1 MKRLLIPTF
10 LGLLTLGASA
20 QTESDADSA
29 VRVHGRQ
36 IEVPAQPHRMW
47 QTNFDSFKGGY
58 DLSNGEA
65 MTLFSRGM
73 RMYAVIG
80 DRPMT
85 EILAARRNEFVA
97 ADAQFKMTLAEG
109 QGEVTGEV
117 LLKVPADTAQ
127 ARADGIEIVRLTAS
141 R

>member
-1 MKRLLIPTF
+1 MKRLLIPAF

-20 QTESDADSA
+20 QNEPDSA
-29 VRVHGRQ
+29 VRVHGSQ
-36 IEVPAQPHRMW
+36 IEVPAQPYRMW
-47 QTNFDSFKGGY
+47 QTNFDDFKGGY

-65 MTLFSRGM
+65 MTLFSRGL

-117 LLKVPADTAQ
+117 LLKVPANTAQ
-127 ARADGIEIVRLTAS
+127 ASADGVETVRLTAS

>member
-1 MKRLLIPTF
+1 MKRLLIPAF

-20 QTESDADSA
+20 QTESDSE

-36 IEVPAQPHRMW
+36 IEVPAQPYRMW
-47 QTNFDSFKGGY
+47 QTNCDDFKGGY

-65 MTLFSRGM
+65 MTLFSRGL

-97 ADAQFKMTLAEG
+97 ANAQFKMTLAQG

-117 LLKVPADTAQ
+117 LLKVPANTAQ
-127 ARADGIEIVRLTAS
+127 ASADGVETVRLTAS